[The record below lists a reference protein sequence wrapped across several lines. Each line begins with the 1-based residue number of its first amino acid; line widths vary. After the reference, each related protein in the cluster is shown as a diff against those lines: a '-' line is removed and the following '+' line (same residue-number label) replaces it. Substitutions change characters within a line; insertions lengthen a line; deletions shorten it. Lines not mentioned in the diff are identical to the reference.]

1 MTEQIINHTIVATQ
15 VAAGNYNNKMY
26 NINTKIM
33 IAMIMILN
41 MITASVLL

>member
-1 MTEQIINHTIVATQ
+1 MTEQITNHAIVATQ
-15 VAAGNYNNKMY
+15 VAVGNYNKMY
-26 NINTKIM
+26 NINTKRM